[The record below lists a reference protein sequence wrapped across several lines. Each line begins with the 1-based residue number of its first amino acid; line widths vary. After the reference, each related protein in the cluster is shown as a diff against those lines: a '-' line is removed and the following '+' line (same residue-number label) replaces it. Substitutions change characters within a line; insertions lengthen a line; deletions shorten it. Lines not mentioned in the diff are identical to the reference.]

1 LDKGEVYI
9 METSSTDNR
18 LMDLESPSF
27 YNNRELSWLD
37 FNKRVL
43 EEAMDERNALLE
55 RYKFLSIFSSNLDEF
70 FMVRVAGLLDQVKA
84 GFNLPENKAGL
95 TPKEQ
100 LNAISEITHTL
111 VDKQDDV
118 YIYELAPLLA
128 KEHVKFVSITKITST
143 ALSFLEAYFDK
154 QIFPT
159 LTPMAIDAYRPF
171 PMLLNKSLNLA
182 IRIEEKMQ
190 ESTGDAASK
199 IEKLAIVQ
207 VPAGLNR
214 YIELPGDEGTRTFV
228 LIEQVITQFIHK
240 LFKGYQVKSVTPFRI
255 TRNADLTIHEDE
267 AEDLLKEIEEELKKR
282 KWGAA
287 VRLEVQKHC
296 HDQQMVNYLKDELE
310 IHDKDIYYIQAPLDL
325 TFLFS
330 FYKSIQST
338 HEHLVAP
345 SFIPQPPQDLE
356 GEKDIFEKVLNED
369 VLLHHPYESFE
380 PVVNFISQAADDPD
394 VLAIKQTLYR
404 VSGDSPI
411 IKSLE
416 RAAEKGKQVT
426 VLVELKA
433 RFDEEN
439 NVQWAKELEKAGCH
453 VLYGMTGLKTHSK
466 ITLVLRQKKGVIQ
479 RFVHLGTGN
488 YNDATA
494 RVYTDLGLITSDEQI
509 GIDATNFFNYL
520 SGYTEKP
527 EYHHLSV
534 SPFDIRDTFLDLI
547 NEEIAYHHQYGNGY
561 IIAKMNSLTDK
572 KIIIKLYEASNAG
585 VKVDL
590 IIRGVCCL
598 RPGIKGVSENI
609 KVRSIVGTFLEHT
622 RIYCFHHN
630 GEQKVFL
637 SSADLMTRNMENRVE
652 ILFPI
657 LKDHLKK
664 RIYTWL
670 DLMLKDNSKAREQD
684 SLGQYHYVE
693 RGGETEVV
701 NSQELL
707 CKMAY
712 TAKNSKEMNNRSVN
726 EFKHKLVKIGSASLG
741 SLRKLMVL

>member
-1 LDKGEVYI
+1 
-9 METSSTDNR
+9 MTTSSTNHR
-18 LMDLESPSF
+18 LIDLESPSL

-43 EEAMDERNALLE
+43 EEAIDERNALLE
-55 RYKFLSIFSSNLDEF
+55 RFKFLSIFSSNLDEF

-84 GFNLPENKAGL
+84 GFNRPENKTGL

-100 LNAISEITHTL
+100 LAAISDITHML

-118 YIYELAPLLA
+118 YIYELSPLLA
-128 KEHVKFVSITKITST
+128 KERVKFVSISKITST
-143 ALSFLEAYFDK
+143 TLSFLEAFFDN
-154 QIFPT
+154 QIFPI

-182 IRIEEKMQ
+182 IRIEERMEEKTNTT
-190 ESTGDAASK
+190 SRGK
-199 IEKLAIVQ
+199 KLAIVQ
-207 VPAGLNR
+207 VPAILDR
-214 YIELPGDEGTRTFV
+214 YVELPEGKGTRTFV
-228 LIEQVITQFIHK
+228 LVEQVISQFIHK
-240 LFKGYQVKSVTPFRI
+240 LFKGYQIKSVTPFRI

-296 HDQQMVNYLKDELE
+296 YDHQMVDYLKEELE
-310 IHDKDIYYIQAPLDL
+310 IHDKDIYYVQAPLDL

-330 FYKSIQST
+330 FYKTIQLT
-338 HEHLVAP
+338 YEHLVTP

-356 GEKDIFEKVLNED
+356 GEKDIFTKALNED
-369 VLLHHPYESFE
+369 ILLHHPYESFE
-380 PVVNFISQAADDPD
+380 PVVDFISQAADDPD

-404 VSGDSPI
+404 VSGVSPI
-411 IKSLE
+411 IKGLE

-433 RFDEEN
+433 RFDEEK
-439 NVQWAKELEKAGCH
+439 NVQWAKKLEKSGCH

-466 ITLVLRQKKGVIQ
+466 ITLVLRRKKGEIQ

-494 RVYTDLGLITSDEQI
+494 RIYTDLGLITSDEQI

-520 SGYTEKP
+520 SGYMEKP
-527 EYHHLSV
+527 DYHHLSV
-534 SPFDIRDTFLDLI
+534 SPFGIRDTFLKLI
-547 NEEIAYHHQYGNGY
+547 NEEIVYHKQYGNGH

-572 KIIIKLYEASNAG
+572 RIIMKLYEASNAG
-585 VKVDL
+585 VKIDL
-590 IIRGVCCL
+590 IIRGICCL
-598 RPGIKGVSENI
+598 RPGINGVSENI

-622 RIYCFHHN
+622 RIYYFHCN

-637 SSADLMTRNMENRVE
+637 SSADLMTRNMEDRVE

-657 LKDHLKK
+657 LKDHLKQ
-664 RIYTWL
+664 RIYMWL
-670 DLMLKDNSKAREQD
+670 NLMLKDNYKAREQN
-684 SLGQYHYVE
+684 SKGQYHYVKRE
-693 RGGETEVV
+693 NKAEII
-701 NSQELL
+701 NSQDLL
-707 CKMAY
+707 CQMAY
-712 TAKNSKEMNNRSVN
+712 MAKNSK
-726 EFKHKLVKIGSASLG
+726 
-741 SLRKLMVL
+741 